1 LNHKDVIRMGW
12 KMLEI
17 KGKFGSAR
25 EKVFK
30 VFRSVSDLE
39 REDSNV
45 SLPIPT
51 LAVAPSKPA
60 NSLSDYYLEAE
71 LKKAEAL
78 TYLRTFDRPK

>member
-1 LNHKDVIRMGW
+1 MNDVIHMGW

-25 EKVFK
+25 ERVFR
-30 VFRSVSDLE
+30 VFRSVSDLGK
-39 REDSNV
+39 EDSSI
-45 SLPIPT
+45 SLPA
-51 LAVAPSKPA
+51 LALTVAPSKPA
-60 NSLSDYYLEAE
+60 NSLTNYSLEAE